1 MIPPLRTGVGEHT
14 FLPLP
19 HRRKVEWMRRIT
31 TLLMSGALIL
41 ALAAS
46 VAYAASIQCKSGPGD
61 CHGTRKA
68 DTISGT
74 PGKDRMHGYRGGD
87 VMTGRGSSDKLSGG
101 PGADT
106 ITPGSGR
113 DRVFAGRGNDT
124 IDARAGRRDVLVC
137 GKGERDVAKV
147 DEVDDV
153 GNTCE
158 VKRVSK

>member
-1 MIPPLRTGVGEHT
+1 
-14 FLPLP
+14 
-19 HRRKVEWMRRIT
+19 MRRIT

-61 CHGTRKA
+61 CNGTRKA

-74 PGKDRMHGYRGGD
+74 PGKDRMHGFQRGDEMSGLAS
-87 VMTGRGSSDKLSGG
+87 RDKLSGG

-106 ITPGSGR
+106 ITPGAGR

-124 IDARAGRRDVLVC
+124 IDARDGRRDVLVC
-137 GKGERDVAKV
+137 GKGERDVVKA
-147 DEVDDV
+147 DEVDAI